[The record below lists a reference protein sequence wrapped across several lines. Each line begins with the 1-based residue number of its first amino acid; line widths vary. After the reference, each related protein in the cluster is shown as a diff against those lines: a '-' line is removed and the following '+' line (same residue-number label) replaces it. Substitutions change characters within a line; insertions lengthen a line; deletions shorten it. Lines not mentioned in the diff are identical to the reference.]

1 MAESNVGVLLV
12 GHRDTDRSSLKD
24 MIDADND
31 LAVIGEAGT
40 VALGVA
46 EALRLRADV
55 TVVSLHLPDGS
66 AADVCHQIRA
76 RAPASHLVVL
86 TSNADEAAIYPALMA
101 GSAGYIR
108 RDLDAPALHN
118 ALLVV
123 AEGGSLLDPLMTTTM
138 LQRLR
143 GDHPWQPTDDLFATL
158 TPRDDQILTMLGAGL
173 TNRGI
178 AEELSLSEGTIRN
191 YISRIYSRLH
201 IERRSQA
208 ARLVTERRV
217 RREQV

>member
-1 MAESNVGVLLV
+1 VAENKVGVVLV
-12 GHRDTDRSSLKD
+12 GHQETDRNSLRH
-24 MIDADND
+24 MIDRDGE

-40 VALGVA
+40 VVQGVA

-55 TVVSLHLPDGS
+55 TVISLHLPDGS
-66 AADVCHQIRA
+66 AADACHQIRA
-76 RAPASHLVVL
+76 QDPASHLVVL
-86 TSNADEAAIYPALMA
+86 TSQADEAAIYPALMA

-108 RDLDAPALHN
+108 RDLDAPALHD
-118 ALLVV
+118 ALLVI

-143 GDHPWQPTDDLFATL
+143 DDHPWRPTDDRFATL
-158 TPRDDQILTMLGAGL
+158 TPREDQILAMLGAGL

-178 AEELSLSEGTIRN
+178 AEQLSLSEGTIRN
-191 YISRIYSRLH
+191 YVSRIYSRLH
-201 IERRSQA
+201 VERRSQA
-208 ARLVTERRV
+208 ATLVTERRV

>member
-1 MAESNVGVLLV
+1 MAENNVGVLLV
-12 GHRDTDRSSLKD
+12 GHRDTDRNSLKY
-24 MIDADND
+24 MIDDDSA
-31 LAVIGEAGT
+31 LAVIGEAST
-40 VALGVA
+40 VAQGVA

-55 TVVSLHLPDGS
+55 TVISLHLPDGS
-66 AADVCHQIRA
+66 AADACQQIRA
-76 RAPASHLVVL
+76 QDPTSHLVVL
-86 TSNADEAAIYPALMA
+86 TSDAEEAAIYPALMA

-108 RDLDAPALHN
+108 RDLDAPALHD
-118 ALLVV
+118 ALLAI

-143 GDHPWQPTDDLFATL
+143 DDDAWQPTDDPFATL
-158 TPRDDQILTMLGAGL
+158 TPREDQVLTMLAAGL

-178 AEELSLSEGTIRN
+178 ADQLSLSEGTVRN
-191 YISRIYSRLH
+191 YVSRIYSRLH
-201 IERRSQA
+201 VERRSQA